1 MIPEPVLPLLVPID
15 SIFTTVGSAALA
27 TVCTETRSWRSTL
40 PVSIWSAS
48 TLPFGGAAPA
58 VSSCSAAPAKPG
70 AGAEDEGRREDAEAA
85 TAAPGA
91 LAARCRAGR
100 AGAGLLRVA
109 GLPLLLGLLLG
120 ACW

>member
-48 TLPFGGAAPA
+48 TLPFGVPPPA
-58 VSSCSAAPAKPG
+58 VSSCSAAPAKP
-70 AGAEDEGRREDAEAA
+70 
-85 TAAPGA
+85 APA
-91 LAARCRAGR
+91 PRTRAAARMPRPPPPRRVRSRRGAGR
-100 AGAGLLRVA
+100 AGG
-109 GLPLLLGLLLG
+109 G
-120 ACW
+120 CWG